1 MTSQCHCQNF
11 FRPTEIPRMSIEMNT
26 FLEYL
31 HLDFE
36 LDKERKNVNLKMSY
50 ELIPS
55 QHFPKLP
62 SDSVTLIPAN
72 MLHVG
77 QRHSS
82 FMCTADEKLKLDFSP
97 YHMEVTINH
106 VQLQAYDITNGQ
118 FSPGK
123 MSTYFLLLK

>member
-1 MTSQCHCQNF
+1 
-11 FRPTEIPRMSIEMNT
+11 
-26 FLEYL
+26 
-31 HLDFE
+31 
-36 LDKERKNVNLKMSY
+36 MSY

-55 QHFPKLP
+55 QHFPNLP
-62 SDSVTLIPAN
+62 NESVTLIPAN

-82 FMCTADEKLKLDFSP
+82 FMWTADENLELDFSP

-123 MSTYFLLLK
+123 MSSHFLLM